1 MDEGKQVS
9 RSRRTP
15 LTLGAALLALLGAVL
30 AVAVPLL
37 PVRQHT
43 TALAW
48 PQQGSYGEVTAPLV
62 AYTPVELRAT
72 VPCDAV
78 RAVGE
83 DGLVLG
89 TAPPEAPDA
98 GATALLARREAGDLV
113 VSLRGIPALR
123 VPAADLTGGGCG
135 LTVTSLPGSTTL
147 AAAGQQVTLDGDVRP
162 QLVGVFTDLRGAAG
176 PGVSLRAEIDD
187 RYDSSPTVLKLAAA
201 ALAVL
206 GLAVGLLLLRRLDR
220 AGAHTSPRQRPRLR
234 SRLRP
239 GWSDAL
245 VVAVLGVWWLVG
257 STTSDDGYLAT
268 MARAAG
274 RAGYIGNY
282 YRWFNSPEAPFG
294 WYYELFGLMVRL
306 STSTLWLRLPA
317 LVLGLATWLL
327 VSRAVLPRLGAA
339 VHLGPARWAA
349 AAVLLAF
356 WLPFGNGLRPEAPI
370 ALGVL
375 ATWVLV
381 EHAVAGRRLLPLA
394 AALLTAAFSLAAGP
408 TGLVAV
414 GVLLVAVRPL
424 SLLLAERVREAGVL
438 AVVAPLLSAG
448 TAVLVVVFSD
458 QTLATVREA
467 TRVRTALGPSLPWF
481 AEPYRY
487 TALLTSG
494 ADGGLAR
501 RFPVLLLL
509 LLAVLVAAVV
519 LRRGTVPGAAHG
531 PVLRLVAS
539 TALGLASLALTP
551 TKWTHHF
558 GVFAGLAAGLGALA
572 TVAVG
577 AAVLRSVRHRAVATA
592 AVLLVLA
599 FALTGPNAWWYASA
613 WGVPFAERPPVVAGV
628 ALSSVALAG
637 AGVAALVALREH
649 LRVRP
654 ARSRRRPRLPARVGG
669 VLGAPV
675 TVVTL
680 LVVAGM
686 VGSFVLSTA
695 QRWPAYTIGAQD
707 LRSITGGS
715 CGLADAVRVE
725 QPAFGGGL
733 APEDPGTDPLGVP
746 AGTGFT
752 RDGVPPALLVPGS
765 AQTGGGATTDA
776 TTRGGATGGT
786 GVSAPL
792 PAGLDP
798 ATTTVLGSWT
808 EGEQRPSSATTGWFA
823 LPTPGPDTPVVAV
836 TAAGSVAAV
845 TPTGQAQP
853 GGRLDLELGTG
864 PAGSVTPTGTRTFL
878 DPTGGPDWRTL
889 RVPVTE
895 VPDGTTWV
903 RLVLEDVDTAPD
915 KFVAVTAPRLPPT
928 EPLAGVLGPQ
938 DPVLPDWLVGASF
951 PCARPFTVSDGVA
964 EVPVARL
971 TPGETGRPTDV
982 VWETAAGGG
991 PLGWTRLL
999 GEGRALTSYLSD
1011 DLGREWGTVI
1021 VYRPFRPDAVPAQLE
1036 TGERV
1041 VGGLERQPAQWLP
1054 PLYQRD

>member
-1 MDEGKQVS
+1 MEEGE
-9 RSRRTP
+9 RGPRARGTP
-15 LTLGAALLALLGAVL
+15 LALAAALLALLGAVL

-48 PQQGSYGEVTAPLV
+48 PQQGSYAEVTAPLV
-62 AYTPVELRAT
+62 AYTPVELRAE
-72 VPCDAV
+72 VSCDAV
-78 RAVGE
+78 RAVGD

-89 TAPPEAPDA
+89 TAPPEAPDS
-98 GATALLARREAGDLV
+98 GGTALLARREAGDLL

-135 LTVTSLPGSTTL
+135 VAVTSLPGSTTL
-147 AAAGQQVTLDGDVRP
+147 SAAGQQVTLDGDVRP

-176 PGVSLRAEIDD
+176 PGVSLRAEVDD
-187 RYDSSPTVLKLAAA
+187 RYDSSPTPLKLLATG
-201 ALAVL
+201 LAVL
-206 GLAVGLLLLRRLDR
+206 GLGAGLLLLRRLDR
-220 AGAHTSPRQRPRLR
+220 AGAHTAPRRRPRP
-234 SRLRP
+234 RP
-239 GWSDAL
+239 GWSDGL
-245 VVAVLGVWWLVG
+245 VVAVLGAWWLVG
-257 STTSDDGYLAT
+257 STTSDDGYLTT

-294 WYYELFGLMVRL
+294 WYYELYARMVGLG
-306 STSTLWLRLPA
+306 TATLWLRVPA
-317 LVLGLATWLL
+317 LLLGLATWL
-327 VSRAVLPRLGAA
+327 VVTRAVLPRLGAA

-370 ALGVL
+370 ALGVVL
-375 ATWVLV
+375 TWVLV

-408 TGLVAV
+408 TGLAAVA
-414 GVLLVAVRPL
+414 VLLVAVRPL
-424 SLLLAERVREAGVL
+424 SRMLAERVRESGALAVL
-438 AVVAPLLSAG
+438 APMLAAG
-448 TAVLVVVFSD
+448 TAVLVVVFGD

-467 TRVRTALGPSLPWF
+467 TRVRTELGPSLPWF

-487 TALLTSG
+487 TALLTGG

-501 RFPVLLLL
+501 RYPVLLLL
-509 LLAVLVAAVV
+509 LLVVLVAAVV

-531 PVLRLVAS
+531 PGLRLVAS
-539 TALGLASLALTP
+539 TALGLASLTLTP

-592 AVLLVLA
+592 AVLVVLA
-599 FALTGPNAWWYASA
+599 FALTGPNAWWYASS
-613 WGVPFAERPPVVAGV
+613 WGVPFAQRPPAVAGV
-628 ALSSVALAG
+628 ALSSVALAA

-654 ARSRRRPRLPARVGG
+654 APDRRRPRLPARVGG

-675 TVVTL
+675 TAVTM
-680 LVVAGM
+680 LVVAGL

-695 QRWPAYTIGAQD
+695 ARWPAYTIGQQD
-707 LRSITGGS
+707 LRSVAGGS

-725 QPAFGGGL
+725 QPAFGGAL
-733 APEDPGTDPLGVP
+733 TPEDPGTDPLDVP
-746 AGTGFT
+746 ADTGFT
-752 RDGVPPALLVPGS
+752 RDGVPPALLEPGS
-765 AQTGGGATTDA
+765 AQTGAGGSTDA
-776 TTRGGATGGT
+776 TSRGGSTAAGGSS
-786 GVSAPL
+786 VSAPL

-808 EGEQRPSSATTGWFA
+808 EGEQRPSSATTGWVA

-836 TAAGSVAAV
+836 TAAGSVAAI

-864 PAGSVTPTGTRTFL
+864 PAGSVTATGTRPFQ
-878 DPTGGPDWRTL
+878 DPTGGPAWRTL
-889 RVPVTE
+889 RVPVSE
-895 VPDGTTWV
+895 IPAGTTWV
-903 RLVLEDVDTAPD
+903 RLVLEDADTSPD
-915 KFVAVTAPRLPPT
+915 KFVAVTAPRLPPVAT
-928 EPLAGVLGPQ
+928 LSSVLGPQ

-951 PCARPFTVSDGVA
+951 PCVRPFTVADGVA

-982 VWETAAGGG
+982 VWETAPGGG

-1041 VGGLERQPAQWLP
+1041 VGGLERQPSQWLP